1 MTKKQRKLL
10 NRIFIA
16 AVLFIIGMISP
27 YILPENQTTDY
38 IEFAVF
44 LASYAIIGWDIIWKA
59 ICNIREGQVFDENFL
74 MMIATVGAF
83 ILGEHSEGVAVMLF
97 YQVGEWF
104 QSYAVAK
111 SRKSISSLMNIRPDY
126 ANV

>member
-1 MTKKQRKLL
+1 MTKKQKKLL

-16 AVLFIIGMISP
+16 AVLFIFGMISP

-97 YQVGEWF
+97 YQVGEGWRMVSVICRC
-104 QSYAVAK
+104 Q
-111 SRKSISSLMNIRPDY
+111 IP
-126 ANV
+126 